1 MYSGPLDNMRLA
13 MNIEECRV
21 EASYARCG
29 NKGSLVRE
37 REIRTLI
44 GIEAGNSSNP
54 EQKLQPVAYS
64 CLLEKLQDNMAR
76 ICQNC
81 TGSFRYLPLAE
92 GQVQAFP
99 E

>member
-1 MYSGPLDNMRLA
+1 MRLA

-29 NKGSLVRE
+29 NKGSPVRE
-37 REIRTLI
+37 REIRTSI

-54 EQKLQPVAYS
+54 EQQFAQPAYS
-64 CLLEKLQDNMAR
+64 CQILELLQDNMAR

-92 GQVQAFP
+92 GQAQAFP